1 MDNDEVKNVTTDAEP
16 ADPKRAR
23 ILEAAMR
30 LVLAY
35 GFSRTTMGDIASAA
49 EMSRPALYLL
59 FKNKTEIYRAIAEQL
74 LDGSV
79 AQAGVILRREG
90 PFAERMMM
98 MIEECLIA
106 MMRHIAASP
115 HGAEILDMKSRLAG
129 DLHAAWRSRLGALV
143 EEAVADEAR
152 RNGVD
157 LQARGLSAPL
167 LSALLL
173 DGLEGMK
180 MRIPD
185 PDEQRVAA
193 RGLVRVVEIAIQ
205 G

>member
-1 MDNDEVKNVTTDAEP
+1 MTTDAEP

-23 ILEAAMR
+23 ILEAATR

-74 LDGSV
+74 LDRSV
-79 AQAGVILRREG
+79 AQAGVILRREE
-90 PFAERMMM
+90 PFAERMMA

-143 EEAVADEAR
+143 EAAVADEAR

-193 RGLVRVVEIAIQ
+193 RGLVRVVEIALR